1 MKKKIWYP
9 LVFLGN
15 FGLAAS
21 IGLSVS
27 KMPNSNQNQEHAV
40 LDNHSIKAVNQ
51 VATLKQGET
60 VGAIRRSQNNN
71 FQGIQLNDGGLAVL
85 TGNVNDGYAVTR
97 TNAFGGVEWS
107 FNPEDVNGSFASKNI
122 ENKFKN
128 QAISEKAVIEIRQ
141 DAILPNTFYALL
153 VPKDAIPDQT
163 TGLVSST
170 HTYDEINEQVK
181 LQASVVQL
189 TQTVDKS
196 QAAFTYI
203 INNVVSIP
211 PRAMVNNYPSQ
222 WKVDSNGGP
231 DFFSPNYHKG
241 WYENN
246 KFVLPWAM
254 YITNMG
260 NLYGI
265 NGTVLMFGG
274 NGTVFENK
282 QALSI
287 GMFRLNFGLPLA
299 NNSRPVEITGIPY
312 AYILAG
318 IQANSFNPIT
328 DFEFT
333 NAPIGQNKNFKYVP
347 RMAVG
352 GVSGPVNNDPN
363 AGYIYLAGSLTV
375 GQDKSVQTENSD
387 DSDSTIVGRSVTN
400 NNGTSGAQ
408 NSDSSSATVGYGSLN
423 DSGFITNVT
432 SAPYSDIKTRFNSLN
447 GTTNNGNKNAT
458 NFLPSHGFLSGDT
471 TGNSKTPLT
480 VFGTQL
486 SVSSLLS
493 IATSES
499 SEDADKRVG
508 IKTLLENDT
517 SWLFS
522 MLDPSKYSLGVNPG
536 FTYAF
541 NSKGNPPS
549 ESRVNDPRLYL
560 SVVPD
565 ESKYDAGRYG
575 YVARSEDGRDGAVV
589 GRPQQLWDAGLGV
602 FTSLFGYSPKSVGNL
617 ATYAVDNSLASHG
630 YIMQIGAFI
639 YYFSLNRQ
647 DGFFQQHGTSPVTD
661 VTKSGI
667 AAPKLN
673 EFEVT
678 KRETQIKNTNGRFLI
693 AAFLPNYWR
702 EPNDL
707 FYNYSATVAKN
718 SSTTIASDASGN
730 KNLSWSNFI
739 GTSTGSNLS
748 TTSASKDVSVL
759 SLWSSGNNDVT
770 TNAVLVRGFSGS
782 GETYYDRTQYQN
794 PSLGRVS
801 VTLYDSTTKGVVSL
815 KDPSVPP
822 GQVSTNVTK
831 ENPSVIIQK
840 PRTTGNF
847 FSQTKNSG
855 IIVLKPSSSGS
866 FLETVG
872 NYSDWMKA
880 SEVTLGSGN
889 FRSNLPESIKTKS
902 LAELIEEKN
911 ENGTSIEVVRSQY
924 FDGLFDYTFKNQ
936 VKPED
941 RRILVTNKNI
951 SNQSAT
957 FSAQL
962 LNPINRSWQTIPD
975 KNGSVLKNQ
984 NVAYSN
990 GSFGNQPEYL
1000 LAVAIA
1006 VPLFVVAVILGLGI
1020 GIGIPMQKNKKAL
1033 QQGFD
1038 ISHRKVDTLTTAVGS
1053 VFKQIINRTQIGN
1066 IKKTPQLLK
1075 KAPDK
1080 KPSPPVKPPVSP
1092 QKPLPPGVSA

>member
-1 MKKKIWYP
+1 
-9 LVFLGN
+9 
-15 FGLAAS
+15 
-21 IGLSVS
+21 
-27 KMPNSNQNQEHAV
+27 MPNSNQNQEHAV
-40 LDNHSIKAVNQ
+40 FDNNSIKAVNQ
-51 VATLKQGET
+51 VATSKQGET

-85 TGNVNDGYAVTR
+85 TGNAADGYAVTR

-107 FNPEDVNGSFASKNI
+107 FNPEDVTGSFASKNI
-122 ENKFKN
+122 ETKFRN
-128 QAISEKAVIEIRQ
+128 QAIKEKAVIEIRQ

-170 HTYDEINEQVK
+170 HTYDDINEQVK

-189 TQTVDKS
+189 TQTVDRS

-222 WKVDSNGGP
+222 WKVNNGGP

-260 NLYGI
+260 NLYGV

-274 NGTVFENK
+274 NGTVFESK

-299 NNSRPVEITGIPY
+299 NNSGQVEITGIPY

-375 GQDKSVQTENSD
+375 GQEKSVQTENAN
-387 DSDSTIVGRSVTN
+387 DSDSTIVGRSVTTN
-400 NNGTSGAQ
+400 NNGAQ
-408 NSDSSSATVGYGSLN
+408 NSGPPSATVGYGSLN
-423 DSGFITNVT
+423 DSDFITNAT
-432 SAPYSDIKTRFNSLN
+432 SATYSDIKTRFNSLN

-499 SEDADKRVG
+499 SEDADKSAG
-508 IKTLLENDT
+508 IRILLENDK

-522 MLDPSKYSLGVNPG
+522 LLDPSKYSLGVNPG

-541 NSKGNPPS
+541 NSKGNAPS
-549 ESRVNDPRLYL
+549 EFRTTDQRLYL
-560 SVVPD
+560 SVLPD

-617 ATYAVDNSLASHG
+617 APYSVDNSLASHG

-647 DGFFQQHGTSPVTD
+647 DGFYQQHGTSPVTD
-661 VTKSGI
+661 VTKSDI
-667 AAPKLN
+667 LAPELN
-673 EFEVT
+673 KFQVSE
-678 KRETQIKNTNGRFLI
+678 RENQIKSTKGRFLI
-693 AAFLPNYWR
+693 ATFLPNYWR
-702 EPNDL
+702 EPNNL

-718 SSTTIASDASGN
+718 SSTTITSDASGN

-739 GTSTGSNLS
+739 GTSTGSNS
-748 TTSASKDVSVL
+748 PTTSASKDVSVL
-759 SLWSSGNNDVT
+759 SLWSSGNNDGT

-794 PSLGRVS
+794 PSLGRVR

-822 GQVSTNVTK
+822 GQVFPNVTK

-847 FSQTKNSG
+847 FSQTKDSG
-855 IIVLKPSSSGS
+855 IIVLKPSSSSGS

-975 KNGSVLKNQ
+975 ENGSVLKNQ

-1006 VPLFVVAVILGLGI
+1006 VPLFVVAVIVGLGI